1 MWRHDDQAATLRRL
15 FRRHPPQMH
24 SLYIAGR
31 DWAGLAE
38 RFMHRVVEIAG
49 AALLADEA
57 TSSPTLPEAR
67 GAARPADL
75 LLALKPKGAR
85 RRIDLALPQG
95 WGYLN
100 LKASALA
107 MPLLDKAQR
116 QRLVAAF
123 TAHAHR
129 YDVVVI
135 FGGGGS
141 VADASW
147 WLTAPPRHWLV
158 AEVSGSG
165 WRTALDRARELAA
178 LGVYRLTL
186 VGAGEEPAE
195 TRRFLIHLQRAIVR
209 TTSLPIWQTV
219 ALPALA
225 SVWPRE
231 TGVAA

>member
-24 SLYIAGR
+24 SLYVAGR

-38 RFMHRVVEIAG
+38 RFMHRVVEAAG

-75 LLALKPKGAR
+75 LLALKPNGAR
-85 RRIDLALPQG
+85 RRFDLALPHG

-100 LKASALA
+100 LKAAALA
-107 MPLLDKAQR
+107 MPLLDEAQR
-116 QRLVAAF
+116 QRLITVF
-123 TAHAHR
+123 SAHARR
-129 YDVVVI
+129 YDVVVV

-165 WRTALDRARELAA
+165 WRAALARARELVA
-178 LGVYRLTL
+178 LGVDRLAL
-186 VGAGEEPAE
+186 VGAGEEPVE
-195 TRRFLIHLQRAIVR
+195 TRRFLTHLQRAIVR

-219 ALPALA
+219 AMSALA
-225 SVWPRE
+225 SVWPTE